1 MLQVGNLSFAVFYAG
16 FILLFPVSD
25 LLIALSNTFLRLSLS
40 LFRALSHLVCAL
52 SQIFIVY
59 LINFFY
65 KIVSQLKLSV

>member
-1 MLQVGNLSFAVFYAG
+1 MSFAVFYAG

-25 LLIALSNTFLRLSLS
+25 LLIALSNIFLRLSLG
-40 LFRALSHLVCAL
+40 LFRALSHLVRAL

-59 LINFFY
+59 LINFFN

>member
-16 FILLFPVSD
+16 FILLFPLSD
-25 LLIALSNTFLRLSLS
+25 LLIALSNIFFRLSLS
-40 LFRALSHLVCAL
+40 LFGALSHLIRAL

>member
-1 MLQVGNLSFAVFYAG
+1 MSFAVFYAG

-25 LLIALSNTFLRLSLS
+25 LLIALSNIFFRLSLG
-40 LFRALSHLVCAL
+40 LFRALSHLVRAL

-59 LINFFY
+59 LINFFN